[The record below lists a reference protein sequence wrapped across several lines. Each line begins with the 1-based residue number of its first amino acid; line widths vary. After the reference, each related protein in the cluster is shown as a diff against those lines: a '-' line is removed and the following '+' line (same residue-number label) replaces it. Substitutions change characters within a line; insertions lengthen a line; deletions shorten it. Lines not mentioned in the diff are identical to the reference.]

1 MTTGYRFDRTTLL
14 GPAIALAVVLFLAV
28 YAMATA
34 LVGDRRIDLT
44 EQRLYTL
51 SEGTKTTLAGI
62 REPVRLRL
70 YLSDALTEAAPNL
83 RAYADRVQQM
93 LRTYVALS
101 GERIRLEVINP
112 RPFSPE
118 EDRAVAFGL
127 RGAAVN
133 AAGDRGFF
141 GLAGTNSTGDQQVI
155 EFFAPEREPFL
166 EYDLTRLVIALADPG
181 KPVVAMIDGLGLSGS
196 MQNRFQAQ
204 QVMDQFRQFFD
215 VRLLGGDLA
224 EVGAEVKV
232 LVLVNPQNLSDAT
245 LYAIDQFV
253 LRGGRTLVFVDPLAE
268 TQEGMRP
275 GQPPPNPRSD
285 LPRLFKAWG
294 VTFDAQKIVADR
306 GYAMQVQAM
315 AGNRPIV
322 VNYVPWL
329 QLRDGALSTADVVTA
344 RIPSLNL
351 TAAGAFALA
360 EGATATLTPLVSSS
374 ADAMLMDATRVQD
387 GGDPRALVRD
397 FQPAGSPFVLAGRL
411 RGTVATAF
419 PDGRPEGAPKPETET
434 PHLATSSAPANV
446 ILVGDA
452 DMLSDRNWIDV
463 RPMMGQRVGVPFA
476 GNADFAVNAIDNL
489 AGGEA
494 LLSLRGRGLSQRP
507 FEVVRELEAQAEARF
522 RQTEQELTQR
532 LRDAEERMQ
541 QIGRGQRTGTDG
553 QVILTPEQQQEIERF
568 RADMLQTRAE
578 LRDVQHALRQDI
590 DQLKNRLTLLNV
602 AAVPAL
608 VIVIAILAALFRP
621 TRRPPPPPAGM
632 AAA

>member
-14 GPAIALAVVLFLAV
+14 VPAIGLAVVLFLAV
-28 YAMATA
+28 FVMATG
-34 LVGDRRIDLT
+34 LLGGKRIDLT

-51 SEGTKTTLAGI
+51 SDGTRSTLAAI
-62 REPVRLRL
+62 KEPVRLRL
-70 YLSDALTEAAPNL
+70 YLSGALTEAAPNL

-101 GERIRLEVINP
+101 GDRIRMEVVDP
-112 RPFSPE
+112 QPFSPE

-166 EYDLTRLVIALADPG
+166 EYDLTRLVIALANPG

-196 MQNRFQAQ
+196 MQNRFQSQ

-224 EVGAEVKV
+224 EIGAEVKV
-232 LVLVNPQNLSDAT
+232 LVLVNPQTLSDAT
-245 LYAIDQFV
+245 LYAVDQYV

-275 GQPPPNPRSD
+275 GQPHPNPRSD
-285 LPRLFKAWG
+285 LPRLFEAWG
-294 VTFDAQKIVADR
+294 VTFDARRIVADR
-306 GYAMQVQAM
+306 GFAMQVQAM
-315 AGNRPIV
+315 AGNRPVV

-329 QLRDGALSTADVVTA
+329 QLRDGAIATNDVVTA
-344 RIPSLNL
+344 RIPTLNL
-351 TAAGAFALA
+351 TSAGAFALA
-360 EGATATLTPLVSSS
+360 EGATATLSPLVTSS
-374 ADAMLMDATRVQD
+374 ADAMMMDAARVQD
-387 GGDPRALVRD
+387 GGDPRALARD
-397 FQPAGSPFVLAGRL
+397 FQPAGQPFTLAGRL
-411 RGTVATAF
+411 RGTVRTAF
-419 PDGRPEGAPKPETET
+419 PDGRPEGAPQPAAET
-434 PHLATSSAPANV
+434 PHLATSSAPANI

-452 DMLSDRNWIDV
+452 DMLNDRNWIEV

-507 FEVVRELEAQAEARF
+507 FEVVRDLEAEAETRF
-522 RQTEQELTQR
+522 RQTEQDLTQR
-532 LRDAEERMQ
+532 LKDAEERMQ
-541 QIGRGQRTGTDG
+541 QIGRGQTAGADG
-553 QVILTPEQQQEIERF
+553 QIILTPAQQQEIERF
-568 RADMLQTRAE
+568 RADMLQTRGE

-590 DQLKNRLTLLNV
+590 DQLKNRLTLINI
-602 AAVPAL
+602 AAVPGA

-621 TRRPPPPPAGM
+621 TRRPPPPPPG
-632 AAA
+632 AAVA